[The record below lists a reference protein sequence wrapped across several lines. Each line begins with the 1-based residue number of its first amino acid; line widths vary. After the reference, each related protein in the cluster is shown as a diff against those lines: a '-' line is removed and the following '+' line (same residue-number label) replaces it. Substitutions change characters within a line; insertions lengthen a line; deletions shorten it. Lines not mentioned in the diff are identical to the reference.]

1 MQLLLATRN
10 KHKLK
15 ELASLLQDLQLD
27 VVSTADMPNLP
38 GVVEDGATV
47 RDNAIKKAVQTAKM
61 ARKLTLAD
69 DTGLEVD
76 ALKGEPG
83 VRSARYAKEDAT
95 YHENNKKLLQ
105 QLEGVAYEKRTARF
119 RCVVAIADENGLYE
133 CVEGICNGT
142 ILEAERG
149 GGGFGYDP
157 LFLAD
162 GQTKTFSELSPEVKN
177 RISHRAKAM
186 QKAWAVLSRYLREKS
201 SGSDTG
207 TPLPQ
212 PPRRERI

>member
-1 MQLLLATRN
+1 MQLLVASRN

-15 ELASLLQDLQLD
+15 ELTALLQDLPLEA
-27 VVSTADMPNLP
+27 VPASEIRGLSEI
-38 GVVEDGATV
+38 VEDGATI
-47 RDNAIKKAVQTAKM
+47 RDNAIKKAVETARVAK
-61 ARKLTLAD
+61 KLTLAD

-83 VRSARYAKEDAT
+83 VRSARFAGEDAT
-95 YHENNKKLLQ
+95 YHENNKKLLK
-105 QLEGVAYEKRTARF
+105 QLEGVSYDKRTARF
-119 RCVVAIADENGLYE
+119 RCVVAIADEKGLCD

-157 LFLAD
+157 LFIAD
-162 GQTKTFSELSPEVKN
+162 GQTKTFAEISPEVKN

-186 QKAWAVLSRYLREKS
+186 QKAWAVLSRYVREHS
-201 SGSDTG
+201 AGTDTA
-207 TPLPQ
+207 PPAPPQ
-212 PPRRERI
+212 RERV

>member
-1 MQLLLATRN
+1 MQLLVASRN

-15 ELASLLQDLQLD
+15 ELVGLLKDLPLEAVPAS
-27 VVSTADMPNLP
+27 SIRGLP
-38 GVVEDGATV
+38 EIVEDGAAI
-47 RDNAIKKAVQTAKM
+47 RDNAIKKAVETARVAK
-61 ARKLTLAD
+61 KLTLAD

-83 VRSARYAKEDAT
+83 VRSARFAAEEAT

-105 QLEGVAYEKRTARF
+105 RLKGVAYDKRTARF
-119 RCVVAIADENGLYE
+119 RCVVAIADENGLCE

-157 LFLAD
+157 LFIAD
-162 GQTKTFSELSPEVKN
+162 GQTKTFAELSPEVKN

-186 QKAWAVLSRYLREKS
+186 QKAWAVLSRYLRERS
-201 SGSDTG
+201 SGADDS
-207 TPLPQ
+207 PPPPPQ
-212 PPRRERI
+212 RERV

>member
-1 MQLLLATRN
+1 MQLLVATRN

-15 ELASLLQDLQLD
+15 ELAALLGDLPLELI
-27 VVSTADMPNLP
+27 STADMPNLP
-38 GVVEDGATV
+38 GVVEDGATI
-47 RDNAIKKAVQTAKM
+47 RDNAIKKAIQTARM
-61 ARKLTLAD
+61 ARKLTVAD

-83 VRSARYAKEDAT
+83 VRSARFAGDEAT

-105 QLEGVAYEKRTARF
+105 LLDDVPYEKRSARF
-119 RCVVAIADENGLYE
+119 RCCVAIADENGLYD

-142 ILEAERG
+142 IIEAERG

-162 GQTKTFSELSPEVKN
+162 GQTKTFAGLSPEVKN

-186 QKAWAVLSRYLREKS
+186 QKAWAVLSRYLREKGGGAEPS
-201 SGSDTG
+201 A
-207 TPLPQ
+207 
-212 PPRRERI
+212 PPPGRQRK

>member
-1 MQLLLATRN
+1 MQLLVASRN

-15 ELASLLQDLQLD
+15 ELTALLKDLPLEAVPALD
-27 VVSTADMPNLP
+27 IRGLSE
-38 GVVEDGATV
+38 VVEDGATI
-47 RDNAIKKAVQTAKM
+47 RDNAIKKAVETARVAK
-61 ARKLTLAD
+61 KLTLAD

-83 VRSARYAKEDAT
+83 VRSARFAGEDAT

-105 QLEGVAYEKRTARF
+105 RLEGVAYDKRTARF
-119 RCVVAIADENGLYE
+119 RCVVAIADENGLCD

-157 LFLAD
+157 LFIAD
-162 GQTKTFSELSPEVKN
+162 GQTKTFAELSPEVKN

-186 QKAWAVLSRYLREKS
+186 QKAWAVLSRYLREHS
-201 SGSDTG
+201 AGSDDSA
-207 TPLPQ
+207 PPPPQ
-212 PPRRERI
+212 RERV

>member
-1 MQLLLATRN
+1 MELLIATRN
-10 KHKLK
+10 KHKFR
-15 ELASLLQDLQLD
+15 ELVVMLQDLKLE
-27 VVSTADMPNLP
+27 VISAADMPKLP
-38 GVVEDGATV
+38 GVVEDGATI
-47 RDNAIKKAVQTAKM
+47 RDNAIKKAVQTAQM

-83 VRSARYAKEDAT
+83 VRSARFAGEGTT
-95 YHENNKKLLQ
+95 YHENNKELLK
-105 QLEGVAYEKRTARF
+105 QLGGVPYEKRSARF
-119 RCVVAIADENGLYE
+119 RCVVAIADENGLYD

-157 LFLAD
+157 LFIAD
-162 GQTKTFSELSPEVKN
+162 GQTKTLAELSPEVKN

-201 SGSDTG
+201 TG
-207 TPLPQ
+207 TEPTER

>member
-1 MQLLLATRN
+1 MQLLVASRN

-15 ELASLLQDLQLD
+15 ELTALLKDLPLEAVPATD
-27 VVSTADMPNLP
+27 IRGLSE
-38 GVVEDGATV
+38 VVEDGATI
-47 RDNAIKKAVQTAKM
+47 RDNAIKKAVETARVAK
-61 ARKLTLAD
+61 KLTLAD

-83 VRSARYAKEDAT
+83 VRSARFAGEDAT

-105 QLEGVAYEKRTARF
+105 RLEGVAYDKRTARF
-119 RCVVAIADENGLYE
+119 RCVVAIADEKGLCD

-157 LFLAD
+157 LFIAD
-162 GQTKTFSELSPEVKN
+162 GQTKTFAELSPEVKN

-186 QKAWAVLSRYLREKS
+186 QKAWAVLSRYLREHS
-201 SGSDTG
+201 AGNDDA
-207 TPLPQ
+207 TPPPPQ
-212 PPRRERI
+212 RERV

>member
-1 MQLLLATRN
+1 MQLLVATRN

-15 ELASLLQDLQLD
+15 ELAPLLRDLSID
-27 VVSTADMPNLP
+27 VVPAGDIHGLP
-38 GVVEDGATV
+38 EIVEDGVTI
-47 RDNAIKKAVQTAKM
+47 RDNAIKKAVETARVAK
-61 ARKLTLAD
+61 KLTLAD

-83 VRSARYAKEDAT
+83 VRSARFASEDAT

-105 QLEGVAYEKRTARF
+105 MLEGVAYDKRSARF
-119 RCVVAIADENGLYE
+119 RCVVAIADENGLYD

-157 LFLAD
+157 LFIAD
-162 GQTKTFSELSPEVKN
+162 GQTKTFAEISPEVKN

-186 QKAWAVLSRYLREKS
+186 QKAWAVLSRYLRERGAGES
-201 SGSDTG
+201 
-207 TPLPQ
+207 TP
-212 PPRRERI
+212 PPRNERV

>member
-10 KHKLK
+10 RDKLR
-15 ELASLLQDLQLD
+15 ELAAMVQDLPLE
-27 VVSTADMPNLP
+27 VISLVDMPGLP
-38 GVVEDGATV
+38 AVVEDGASV
-47 RDNAIKKAVQTAKM
+47 RDNAIKKAVQTARM
-61 ARKLTLAD
+61 AKKLTLAD

-83 VRSARYAKEDAT
+83 VRSARFAGDDAT
-95 YHENNKKLLQ
+95 YHENNKKLLKL
-105 QLEGVAYEKRTARF
+105 LEGVVYEKRTARF
-119 RCVVAIADENGLYE
+119 RCVVAIADENALYD

-149 GGGFGYDP
+149 GSGFGYDP

-162 GQTKTFSELSPEVKN
+162 SQTKTFAELSPEVKN

-186 QKAWAVLSRYLREKS
+186 QKAWAVFSRYLRDK
-201 SGSDTG
+201 GVGTG
-207 TPLPQ
+207 DAPAG
-212 PPRRERI
+212 PRRERA

>member
-1 MQLLLATRN
+1 MQLLVASRN

-15 ELASLLQDLQLD
+15 ELTALLKDLPLETVPATD
-27 VVSTADMPNLP
+27 IRGLSEI
-38 GVVEDGATV
+38 VEDGATI
-47 RDNAIKKAVQTAKM
+47 RDNAIKKAVETARVAK
-61 ARKLTLAD
+61 KLTLAD

-83 VRSARYAKEDAT
+83 VRSARFAGEDAT

-105 QLEGVAYEKRTARF
+105 RLEGVAYDKRTARF
-119 RCVVAIADENGLYE
+119 RCVVAIADENGLCD

-157 LFLAD
+157 LFIAD
-162 GQTKTFSELSPEVKN
+162 GQTKTFAELSPEVKN

-186 QKAWAVLSRYLREKS
+186 QKAWAVLSRYLRERS
-201 SGSDTG
+201 AGGDDT
-207 TPLPQ
+207 LP
-212 PPRRERI
+212 PPPQRERV